1 MLYEKIRRKSQK
13 GISGNPIHEETSQ
26 EIREEAA
33 NNSSKKATSS
43 TISRNSFSGIFQR
56 LVCSSSSKLPE
67 DTSEIVSIPK
77 AQPK

>member
-1 MLYEKIRRKSQK
+1 MKKSEENLKK

-33 NNSSKKATSS
+33 TNSSKKATPT

-56 LVCSSSSKLPE
+56 LVCSSSSKLPD

>member
-1 MLYEKIRRKSQK
+1 M
-13 GISGNPIHEETSQ
+13 
-26 EIREEAA
+26 REEAA
-33 NNSSKKATSS
+33 TNSSKKATPT

-56 LVCSSSSKLPE
+56 LVCSSSSKLPD